1 MPETFAT
8 KFVVTNVNKYIY
20 ATVVAAYMFIIF
32 FAHCEYANCDE
43 ELPYSV
49 EYVSDRFRPTGWM
62 GDYGALSL
70 NPSCDDDPHS
80 GDTCIEIHYTGK
92 KTQGAGWTGIYW
104 LYPEY
109 NWGGEPGWK
118 DVFTG
123 ATNLTFWARGKEG
136 GEKVKFEMGGIAGE
150 YSDSIRLAK
159 STRIISLSDEWKQYS
174 IDLTGK
180 DLSHVIG
187 GFCWVTNQ
195 QQNHEGCIIYLD
207 DIRYEW
213 C

>member
-1 MPETFAT
+1 MLAIFTTIPTFSIVESAQ
-8 KFVVTNVNKYIY
+8 NMMKYVILLLVL
-20 ATVVAAYMFIIF
+20 ASWAGVAG
-32 FAHCEYANCDE
+32 CDTQK
-43 ELPYSV
+43 PYSI
-49 EYVSDRFRPTGWM
+49 ETILERFTLSFDGDR
-62 GDYGALSL
+62 DDIEL
-70 NPSCDDDPHS
+70 NPDCTDNPHT
-80 GDTCIEIHYTGK
+80 GQCCTEIAYSADVSNGY
-92 KTQGAGWTGIYW
+92 GFVGIYW
-104 LYPEY
+104 LYPKD

-187 GFCWVTNQ
+187 GFRLTIDQEKNP
-195 QQNHEGCIIYLD
+195 NGCTVYLD
-207 DIRYEW
+207 DARYEW
-213 C
+213 W